1 MPTTSSNLESLYKP
15 LWLTYGLVPLLAGLD
30 KFLNLLADWPKYLSP
45 MVAGLLP
52 VSAQTFMYAVGII
65 EILVGLM
72 VLTRWTRLGAWI
84 AAAWLVLIALN
95 LVTLGLYDIAVRDA
109 VHAVAPATAVGVAV
123 EGATAPKAWNQI
135 GSDRRRN
142 SSALPCS
149 TTIQLAISAEIVTM
163 RSNSQRGAWPP

>member
-1 MPTTSSNLESLYKP
+1 MPATPTTSSPNLESLYKP

-30 KFLNLLADWPKYLSP
+30 KFLNLLTDWPKYLSP
-45 MVAGLLP
+45 MVANLLP

-95 LVTLGLYDIAVRDA
+95 LVTLGLFDIAVRDLA
-109 VHAVAPATAVGVAV
+109 MAVGAY
-123 EGATAPKAWNQI
+123 T
-135 GSDRRRN
+135 
-142 SSALPCS
+142 
-149 TTIQLAISAEIVTM
+149 LAKLAELRQEM
-163 RSNSQRGAWPP
+163 PAAMHASRLGESRA